1 MMTSA
6 SRASAP
12 SDLSPGDRIAERL
25 LAGPLTVL
33 VGFVCLMQLITWVP
47 HYLTWPLWADHDAF
61 ASLARSWEAG
71 LLPYRDLYCNQFPGA
86 IYLFW
91 ILGRVA
97 GWGGSAAIYAFDA
110 GAVIVLGL
118 GMLAWSRRLGGTIL
132 PGLIGY
138 LCFLSYYLTLDYSLA
153 AQRDWHAPF
162 FAVAGLL
169 ILQTYP
175 GRVVAPTTSA
185 AMTAMAILIRPHAVL
200 FLPAVALQLAGEMR
214 AGSGGRRAAVWASSF
229 LATILLGFA
238 PLLVVGIMPDFLA
251 GVARNNAWGQG
262 GGGSRPAAI
271 LAGLFGQ
278 LDTFAYLVVPMAI
291 FLVPRSDRKQRLAA
305 AVWVAA
311 FLVVLL
317 YRPIHPRNHAYL
329 KIPLAV
335 VFAVNVGVLTQWL
348 LSARR
353 VPASFRLLSVLLL
366 LGIGCRTRPEFS
378 TIRPSLRVAAGTMR
392 GKAPENSQTP
402 PGYRHGTVAT
412 SAFYE
417 WSDYRAMLDY
427 LQHLPSKDTKIANAP
442 KGDPAVLG
450 ILGRLSAF
458 PTEGISWLW
467 MANPGH
473 EAHFAQALEGAP
485 DSVVVWSPGE
495 AGPDP
500 SFKIEL
506 IESAIRSLYEPE
518 ARFGSRI
525 EVWRRKARTR
535 SGDRHA
541 GRPGLPR
548 GRLASQPTWK
558 VDPRPGRGV

>member
-1 MMTSA
+1 MSRTMTTSA
-6 SRASAP
+6 RPAASP
-12 SDLSPGDRIAERL
+12 PDLSPGDRLAERL

-33 VGFVCLMQLITWVP
+33 VGCVCLMQLVTWVP

-61 ASLARSWEAG
+61 ASLARGWEAG

-97 GWGGSAAIYAFDA
+97 GWGGSASIYAFDA

-162 FAVAGLL
+162 FAVMGLL

-175 GRVVAPTTSA
+175 GRVVAPSTSA
-185 AMTAMAILIRPHAVL
+185 AMTAMAILIRPHAIL
-200 FLPAVALQLAGEMR
+200 FLPAMALQLVGEMR
-214 AGSGGRRAAVWASSF
+214 EGSGSRRPAVWASAF
-229 LATILLGFA
+229 LATTLLGFA
-238 PLLVVGIMPDFLA
+238 PLLVSGIMPDFLA
-251 GVARNNAWGQG
+251 GVARNNNTWTQG
-262 GGGSRPAAI
+262 GGGGRAVAI

-278 LDTFAYLVVPMAI
+278 FDTFAYLVVPMAI
-291 FLVPRSDRKQRLAA
+291 FLVPRSDRRQRLAA
-305 AVWVAA
+305 AVWVSA
-311 FLVVLL
+311 FLLVLL
-317 YRPIHPRNHAYL
+317 YRPIHPRNHDYL

-366 LGIGCRTRPEFS
+366 LGLGCRTRPEFCKL
-378 TIRPSLRVAAGTMR
+378 RPSLWAAADTMR
-392 GKAPENSQTP
+392 GKAPESSQMP
-402 PGYRHGTVAT
+402 PGYRHGTVLT
-412 SAFYE
+412 SAFYA
-417 WSDYRAMLDY
+417 WSDYRATLDY
-427 LQHLPSKDTKIANAP
+427 LQNLPSKDTRVANAL
-442 KGDPAVLG
+442 KGDPAVVG

-473 EAHFAQALEGAP
+473 EDRFAKALEGEP

-495 AGPDP
+495 TGPDP
-500 SFKIEL
+500 AFKIEL
-506 IESAIRSLYEPE
+506 IESAIRRLYEPE
-518 ARFGSRI
+518 ARFGSI
-525 EVWRRKARTR
+525 EVWRRKSPESTSGRMRHDQAARP
-535 SGDRHA
+535 A
-541 GRPGLPR
+541 PGSSVR
-548 GRLASQPTWK
+548 G
-558 VDPRPGRGV
+558 